1 MGWEAL
7 PTKDDFYD
15 KEDHNIPMGV
25 WERVKTAL
33 TIVCMTM
40 LGLGLGCLFLFVRW
54 VSGMEGLVH

>member
-1 MGWEAL
+1 M